1 MEILKE
7 FRQRI
12 GRENIIITLWDNE
25 SIDIEYGGV
34 TMSFKSLWQLEGF
47 LELLENDIE
56 IMKEKTASNMEKKD
70 WKKKLRELSFMKG
83 YYFKLEDNGLVEKKD
98 DQLVFNREELERF
111 VQQELDKAREEGR
124 KEVLENELFIGDYDV
139 LERGLRIRT
148 VGRENFLAQIYKTC
162 KDEYDWAFGTATYD
176 QAIKQIENSLNST
189 LTPYVGT
196 DKMVNEARIKVLSK
210 LSEKE
215 E

>member
-1 MEILKE
+1 
-7 FRQRI
+7 
-12 GRENIIITLWDNE
+12 
-25 SIDIEYGGV
+25 
-34 TMSFKSLWQLEGF
+34 
-47 LELLENDIE
+47 
-56 IMKEKTASNMEKKD
+56 MEKKD

-83 YYFKLEDNGLVEKKD
+83 YYFKLDDNGLVEKKD